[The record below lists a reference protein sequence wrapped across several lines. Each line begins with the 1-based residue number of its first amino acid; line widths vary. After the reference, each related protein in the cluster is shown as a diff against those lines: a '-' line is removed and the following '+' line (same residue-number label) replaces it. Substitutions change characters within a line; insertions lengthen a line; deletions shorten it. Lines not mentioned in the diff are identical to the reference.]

1 MPNLVAGSLKQVE
14 KRQLS
19 LEGFYR
25 TSTKDSLKILKIQ
38 STAKKDPRLKEKDS
52 QQVETI
58 FEFKAATEA
67 MV

>member
-1 MPNLVAGSLKQVE
+1 M
-14 KRQLS
+14 
-19 LEGFYR
+19 EGFYR
-25 TSTKDSLKILKIQ
+25 TSTKDGLKILKIQ

-58 FEFKAATEA
+58 FELKAATEA